1 MSGSA
6 EGHGVRKDNAAR
18 LRLPARRFPSRRYWL
33 GGAILWGLAMAAAVL
48 AALYLRNRLETG
60 RLVPILLVYFAGGAL
75 AWMPA
80 GLLAHV
86 ATRRA
91 RRETRFAA
99 HFLCLTVFTVA
110 VTAFVFALDY
120 RTFYAQWHAPVFTYI
135 WCLQQIFTMA
145 GASYQFLVI
154 GVPLFLPLG
163 LPLLLATSL
172 LLAWSG
178 R

>member
-1 MSGSA
+1 MDA
-6 EGHGVRKDNAAR
+6 
-18 LRLPARRFPSRRYWL
+18 
-33 GGAILWGLAMAAAVL
+33 
-48 AALYLRNRLETG
+48 G
-60 RLVPILLVYFAGGAL
+60 R
-75 AWMPA
+75 
-80 GLLAHV
+80 LLAHV

-154 GVPLFLPLG
+154 GVPLFFRSVFRCFLQRVSACTVRALR
-163 LPLLLATSL
+163 SR
-172 LLAWSG
+172 SG
-178 R
+178 VVKRGHLC